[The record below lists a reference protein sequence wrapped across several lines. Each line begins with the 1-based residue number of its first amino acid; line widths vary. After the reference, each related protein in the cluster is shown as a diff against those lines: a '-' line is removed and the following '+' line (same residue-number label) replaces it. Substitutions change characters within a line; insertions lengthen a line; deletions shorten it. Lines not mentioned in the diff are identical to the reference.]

1 MAELAPRERLQ
12 PSLLDRLTDDEP
24 DQQVESRD
32 RRVLSVRNLREGV
45 LRDLAWL
52 LNTTNLLS
60 VSDVPRLPHLGNSVV
75 NYGMPDMSGASL
87 ENMNRADLERAIR
100 QAIWDFEPRLIRSS
114 VSVKAMPVQDS
125 ISKIMFEIQADMW
138 AQPYP
143 ERLFLKTEL
152 DLDLAHISISESS
165 SSSGART

>member
-24 DQQVESRD
+24 GQEVEARE
-32 RRVLSVRNLREGV
+32 RRVMSMRSLREGV

-60 VSDVPRLPHLGNSVV
+60 VTGGQRLPHLANSVL

-87 ENMNRADLERAIR
+87 AGMNTGDLERAIR

-114 VSVKAMPVQDS
+114 VQVKAMPTSNS
-125 ISKIMFEIQADMW
+125 ITKLTFEIEADMW

-143 ERLFLKTEL
+143 ERLYIKTEL
-152 DLDLAHISISESS
+152 DLDQAHISLSEST
-165 SSSGART
+165 GRRP

>member
-24 DQQVESRD
+24 DQAVEARE
-32 RRVLSVRNLREGV
+32 RRVMSMRSLREGV

-52 LNTTNLLS
+52 LNTTNLTS
-60 VSDVPRLPHLGNSVV
+60 VSEQFRLPHVASSVL

-87 ENMNRADLERAIR
+87 AGMNTTDLERAIR

-114 VSVKAMPVQDS
+114 VSVKALPTSDS
-125 ISKIMFEIQADMW
+125 ITKITFEIEADMW

-143 ERLFLKTEL
+143 ERLFIKTEL
-152 DLDLAHISISESS
+152 DLDQAHISLAESS
-165 SSSGART
+165 GRRP

>member
-24 DQQVESRD
+24 DQQVEARE
-32 RRVLSVRNLREGV
+32 RRVMSMRSLRDGV

-60 VSDVPRLPHLGNSVV
+60 VTGSQRLPHLASSVL

-87 ENMNRADLERAIR
+87 AGMDTLDLERAIR

-114 VSVKAMPVQDS
+114 VQVKAVPDS
-125 ISKIMFEIQADMW
+125 SSITRINFEIEADMW

-143 ERLFLKTEL
+143 ERLYIKTEL
-152 DLDLAHISISESS
+152 DLDQAHISLSEST
-165 SSSGART
+165 GRRP

>member
-12 PSLLDRLTDDEP
+12 PSLLDRLTDDAPGQE
-24 DQQVESRD
+24 VEARE
-32 RRVLSVRNLREGV
+32 RRVMSMRSLRQGV

-60 VSDVPRLPHLGNSVV
+60 VSARSNLQRLPHVANSVL

-87 ENMNRADLERAIR
+87 AGMNAGDLERAIR

-114 VSVKAMPVQDS
+114 VSVKALPTSGS
-125 ISKIMFEIQADMW
+125 ITRIDFEIEADLW

-143 ERLFLKTEL
+143 ERLYIKTEL
-152 DLDLAHISISESS
+152 DLDQAHISLAEST
-165 SSSGART
+165 GRRP

>member
-24 DQQVESRD
+24 DRQAEARE
-32 RRVLSVRNLREGV
+32 RRIMSMRSLREGV

-60 VSDVPRLPHLGNSVV
+60 VTDSQRLPQVAASVL

-87 ENMNRADLERAIR
+87 AGMNTGDLERAIR

-114 VSVKAMPVQDS
+114 VQVKAAATQDS
-125 ISKIMFEIQADMW
+125 ISKIMFEIEADMW

-143 ERLFLKTEL
+143 ERLYLKSEL
-152 DLDLAHISISESS
+152 DLDLALVSLTEF
-165 SSSGART
+165 SGARS

>member
-24 DQQVESRD
+24 EQLLEARERRIMSMRSLRD
-32 RRVLSVRNLREGV
+32 GV

-52 LNTTNLLS
+52 LNTTNLFS
-60 VSDVPRLPHLGNSVV
+60 VTEPPRLPHLAGSVI
-75 NYGMPDMSGASL
+75 NYGMPDISGASL
-87 ENMNRADLERAIR
+87 AGMNTTDLERAIR

-114 VSVKAMPVQDS
+114 VQVKAAKSDS
-125 ISKIMFEIQADMW
+125 ITKITFEIEADMW

-143 ERLFLKTEL
+143 ERLYIKTEL
-152 DLDLAHISISESS
+152 DLDQAHISLSESTGGRS
-165 SSSGART
+165 